1 MTLAH
6 RLRAQMRWRGIKSQ
20 NQLARISG
28 VPQSSIH
35 RILARG
41 DAYSPARSTLQR
53 LAVALNTSV
62 PWLTDG
68 VEPLARPSGAQAR
81 QPLPAAE
88 PDGYA
93 AELQA
98 LMDRLPTDARKKIV
112 AIARL
117 IADGPRLPPATKA
130 HAVHPPAPERLR

>member
-35 RILARG
+35 RILTRG
-41 DAYSPARSTLQR
+41 DAYSPGRRTLQR
-53 LAVALNTSV
+53 LAQALDTSV
-62 PWLTDG
+62 RWLTDG
-68 VEPLARPSGAQAR
+68 IDTPQQPPGAGPPPAAAPHQPGAQAS
-81 QPLPAAE
+81 AA
-88 PDGYA
+88 DGYV
-93 AELQA
+93 AEMQV
-98 LMDRLPTDARKKIV
+98 LMARLPTDARKKIV

-117 IADGPRLPPATKA
+117 IAHGPARPGRSHKDANP
-130 HAVHPPAPERLR
+130 

>member
-6 RLRAQMRWRGIKSQ
+6 RLRARMQWRGIKSQ

-35 RILARG
+35 RILTR
-41 DAYSPARSTLQR
+41 DETYSPTRSTLQR
-53 LAVALNTSV
+53 LAMALDTTV

-68 VEPLARPSGAQAR
+68 IEGAAPGAVPARTAPS
-81 QPLPAAE
+81 
-88 PDGYA
+88 DGYT

-98 LMDRLPTDARKKIV
+98 LMSKLPTDTRKKIV
-112 AIARL
+112 AVVRL
-117 IADGPRLPPATKA
+117 IANDA
-130 HAVHPPAPERLR
+130 